1 MTRLYGW
8 GPVGRRVVDAVP
20 HGHWKTT
27 TFLCGL
33 RLTGLVAPMVI
44 DGALTGPHFDAYL
57 RQILLPELRPGDI
70 VVMDN
75 LRTHHLA
82 CVGPLLA
89 TRDARALYLPP
100 YSPDL
105 NPIEQAF
112 AQVKAGLR
120 RRKLRTV
127 EALWAAFGQS
137 LDWVSPAH
145 ANNYFRNAGY
155 LPE

>member
-8 GPVGRRVVDAVP
+8 GPVGRRVVNAVP

-33 RLTGLVAPMVI
+33 RITGLCAPMVI
-44 DGALTGPHFDAYL
+44 DGALTGPHFAAYL
-57 RQILLPELRPGDI
+57 RQVLLPTLRPGDV

-75 LRTHHLA
+75 LRTHQLA
-82 CVGPLLA
+82 CVAPTLA
-89 TRDARALYLPP
+89 EREARALYLPP

-112 AQVKAGLR
+112 AQVKAALR
-120 RRKLRTV
+120 RQQLRTV
-127 EALWAAFGQS
+127 ESLWAAFGRS
-137 LDWVSPAH
+137 LDWVSPTQAQH
-145 ANNYFRNAGY
+145 YFRHAGY
-155 LPE
+155 RPE